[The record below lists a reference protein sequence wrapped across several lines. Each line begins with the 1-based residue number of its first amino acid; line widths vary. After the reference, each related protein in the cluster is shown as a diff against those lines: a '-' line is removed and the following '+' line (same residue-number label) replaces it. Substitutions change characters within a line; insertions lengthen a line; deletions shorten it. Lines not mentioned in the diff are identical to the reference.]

1 MSVVSLSC
9 AESTIGCSDI
19 CLVMVARV
27 RTGIQNLPDCLLS
40 GGRGDHLS
48 VIRVSYNSNVESDEG
63 RMSGQ
68 TSFSLTLPSSAKAP
82 DCVDTCGSVGCRV
95 DSGGGIGCGLERC
108 LVKSGGGG
116 APTWMAYSLG
126 RPGWRERDHR
136 TLARRNVTIDGLDP
150 LVLWS
155 KCIRGA
161 AGSIACFKSFQ
172 TDVLYFEVGQL
183 VDTDCILCTRFQ
195 SYFSSPSLKFS
206 KFVHGLFL
214 ICISGAIACLDVS
227 ELGRLSQA

>member
-1 MSVVSLSC
+1 MRPQVLAQESYNKRVVSLSC

-19 CLVMVARV
+19 CLVLVARV
-27 RTGIQNLPDCLLS
+27 RTGIQNQPDSFLS

-68 TSFSLTLPSSAKAP
+68 TSLSLSLPSSAKAP

-116 APTWMAYSLG
+116 GRCSLKAGTRSWGDGWPQCDDRWLRPAGPVVYVYSAVQS
-126 RPGWRERDHR
+126 RCWQCPRF
-136 TLARRNVTIDGLDP
+136 
-150 LVLWS
+150 S
-155 KCIRGA
+155 QS
-161 AGSIACFKSFQ
+161 GSIACFR
-172 TDVLYFEVGQL
+172 
-183 VDTDCILCTRFQ
+183 C
-195 SYFSSPSLKFS
+195 
-206 KFVHGLFL
+206 FL
-214 ICISGAIACLDVS
+214 IDYLPV
-227 ELGRLSQA
+227 